1 MTQED
6 KNISVFDESDINNV
20 IDSVSENV
28 TTFIEDLKN
37 DVITSEEAIVEY
49 ARLISRNEPEYFER
63 PAKELVLEWALKYVD
78 TAKYYG
84 KKL

>member
-1 MTQED
+1 MENKD
-6 KNISVFDESDINNV
+6 MLIFSESDINNV

-63 PAKELVLEWALKYVD
+63 PAKELILEWALKYVD
-78 TAKYYG
+78 TARHYG